1 MYEGERVVILVVQ
14 EEEAFG
20 ELLQHF
26 PMDDYTLMF
35 AAEPAEALALCEIK
49 TPRLI
54 VVPTAFAGGGLA
66 DVLAEVRPAEALIL
80 GLAPTRDDV
89 ASAAK
94 GQTGIFDRV
103 VFGGDAQELIGA
115 AKDLLK
121 ERRLSP
127 RVNLEFPVHIG
138 EKGEGIVREFSATS
152 LRIETSEQLRSG
164 AIVKVS
170 IGWGP
175 RPLKFEAVVGRVE
188 ETMFFGQIAAVLHLH
203 DQESQAKEY
212 LDVLVRRVVELQ
224 YLLAGDEADGHQGKL
239 RGTTAWELARRA
251 EKILRDS
258 KGLKI
263 RDSGELVVDAK
274 AAAEAGEVEP
284 GAEAGSDDDALESR
298 YKLGEKIDT
307 WGVGDV
313 YKATHRLLER
323 PVLLKR
329 LRPEL
334 AGDVNAR
341 LRLELEARVAA
352 GFAGKNI
359 VDVLDF
365 GSDGRGGLYYAMESM
380 NGETLAAALERGQAF
395 APLEIA
401 SLGIHL
407 TYALARIHLRGGGH
421 FDLCPQN
428 VYLKR
433 TMGTTVVPVLIN
445 VAGPEV
451 WTQPSPAYTRGADYR
466 PPDAPLS
473 YPGPDCDV
481 YALTM
486 ILQEILSVS
495 THLAGGMKSPG
506 VEDLLQVLRMA
517 GARDRNER
525 IADAQSLREALAKSL
540 SLLEAESD
548 TELPG
553 HVTQPPPAIGRPR
566 PSQLGSIPAPDLTD
580 SYLEKVMALE
590 GAVPIAGLRRPSRTS
605 QMPPSTA
612 PPVQGA
618 QSVAGTTRRP
628 VTRPAPTPPPM
639 PVGSLFGQAGGGE
652 SSSFQL
658 VEDDLELVDFAPES
672 LPAPRAR
679 AAAASTPPTAPVPGD
694 AAAPVAPAL
703 PAPAV
708 APPAPRRGRAAGL
721 VAVAVLIA
729 ALAAGAAVWQPWR
742 LGDAGIPR
750 TSVASLGPDAAPPPD
765 ASKRLEIGDAQVS
778 NPTGPLAPVV
788 APPDAAPPAES
799 SRDAGADATKV
810 APSEAGPAEAPDEGE
825 GDEAEEPEAGVE
837 ESPAEARRTLLGK
850 ARRRIRRGLYNEALE
865 FLASAAELR
874 NGADIQSLLAEVYE
888 KRGQYRPALVSAKRA
903 VELAPSN
910 ARYHDQLGS
919 LLVKQGQRPQA
930 CESFRRAATLNP
942 TLSSAKRHIGQYC
955 R

>member
-80 GLAPTRDDV
+80 GLAPTREDV
-89 ASAAK
+89 GAAT
-94 GQTGIFDRV
+94 GHRGIFDRV
-103 VFGGDAQELIGA
+103 VFGGDASALVET
-115 AKDLLK
+115 AKELLK

-127 RVNLEFPVHIG
+127 RVNLEFPIHIG

-175 RPLKFEAVVGRVE
+175 RPLKFEAVVGRVD
-188 ETMFFGQIAAVLHLH
+188 ETMFFGQVAAVLHLH
-203 DQESQAKEY
+203 DQEAQAKEY

-224 YLLAGDEADGHQGKL
+224 YLLAGDETDNQGKL
-239 RGTTAWELARRA
+239 RGTSAWDLARRA

-263 RDSGELVVDAK
+263 RDSGELVVDEK
-274 AAAEAGEVEP
+274 ATAEASAAKP
-284 GAEAGSDDDALESR
+284 GAEAGPDEDVLESR

-334 AGDVNAR
+334 TGDVNAR

-428 VYLKR
+428 IYLKR

-451 WTQPSPAYTRGADYR
+451 WTQPSPAYTRGSDYR

-486 ILQEILSVS
+486 VLQEVLSVS
-495 THLAGGMKSPG
+495 THLAGGLKSPG

-525 IADAQSLREALAKSL
+525 IVDAQSLREALAKSL
-540 SLLEAESD
+540 SMLEAEND
-548 TELPG
+548 GEVPG
-553 HVTQPPPAIGRPR
+553 NVTQPPPAIGRPR
-566 PSQLGSIPAPDLTD
+566 PSQLGSIPAPDLAD

-605 QMPPSTA
+605 TLPSIPP
-612 PPVQGA
+612 QGA
-618 QSVAGTTRRP
+618 QSVAGSTRRP
-628 VTRPAPTPPPM
+628 TRPAPTPPPM
-639 PVGSLFGQAGGGE
+639 PLGTFGGAPSTAEGS
-652 SSSFQL
+652 SIQL
-658 VEDDLELVDFAPES
+658 VEDDLEIVDFAPDPVPPPRGHGAT
-672 LPAPRAR
+672 LPAPPPVL
-679 AAAASTPPTAPVPGD
+679 AAAAPATNTATTV
-694 AAAPVAPAL
+694 

-708 APPAPRRGRAAGL
+708 STASGRRG
-721 VAVAVLIA
+721 AVLGIVIGAGVVA
-729 ALAAGAAVWQPWR
+729 ALALVALVVWQPWR
-742 LGDAGIPR
+742 RGTSDEVSTVLGSRIAPP
-750 TSVASLGPDAAPPPD
+750 AADAAPPRDP
-765 ASKRLEIGDAQVS
+765 SKRLEIGDAQVAS
-778 NPTGPLAPVV
+778 LPATVVPAV
-788 APPDAAPPAES
+788 APPVPVVPVVNTP
-799 SRDAGADATKV
+799 DAGAAADASKI
-810 APSEAGPAEAPDEGE
+810 APEETGPADTTE
-825 GDEAEEPEAGVE
+825 GDEEDGGAA
-837 ESPAEARRTLLGK
+837 ESPAEARRTLMGK
-850 ARRRIRRGLYNEALE
+850 ARRRVRRGLYNEALE
-865 FLASAAELR
+865 FLAAAAEIR

-903 VELAPSN
+903 VDLAPTN

-919 LLVKQGQRPQA
+919 LYVKQGQRPQA
-930 CESFRRAATLNP
+930 CASFRQATTLNP
-942 TLSSAKRHIGQYC
+942 TLSSAKRHLGQYC